1 MEAFEEKGFEL
12 IDNLVAID
20 ELRQLKNEAA
30 RIEIKGGGIRNA
42 EKKFPIVKHLVESEK
57 LTSIAS
63 AYLAGAVRH
72 VRSIVFVKSLAN
84 NWLVSWHQD
93 KTVAVTKKFND
104 PGWGPWSLKDG
115 VLHVQPP
122 IDVLQQM
129 ITIRIHLD
137 ASTASNG
144 CLKVM
149 PGSHKEGVMSQE
161 FIDQYSKTHCE
172 IVCSA
177 PEGSAL
183 LMRPHLLH
191 ASNKASN
198 PGQRRVLHMEF
209 SSYALPA
216 GISWA

>member
-1 MEAFEEKGFEL
+1 M
-12 IDNLVAID
+12 
-20 ELRQLKNEAA
+20 
-30 RIEIKGGGIRNA
+30 
-42 EKKFPIVKHLVESEK
+42 
-57 LTSIAS
+57 
-63 AYLAGAVRH
+63 
-72 VRSIVFVKSLAN
+72 
-84 NWLVSWHQD
+84 VSWHQD

-115 VLHVQPP
+115 VQHVQPP

-149 PGSHKEGVMSQE
+149 PGSHKEGVMSQG
-161 FIDQYSKTHCE
+161 FIDQYSKSHCE
-172 IVCSA
+172 TVCSA

-183 LMRPHLLH
+183 VMRPHLLH
-191 ASNKASN
+191 ASSKASN

-209 SSYALPA
+209 SSYGLPA
-216 GISWA
+216 GVNWA

>member
-1 MEAFEEKGFEL
+1 M
-12 IDNLVAID
+12 
-20 ELRQLKNEAA
+20 
-30 RIEIKGGGIRNA
+30 
-42 EKKFPIVKHLVESEK
+42 
-57 LTSIAS
+57 
-63 AYLAGAVRH
+63 
-72 VRSIVFVKSLAN
+72 
-84 NWLVSWHQD
+84 
-93 KTVAVTKKFND
+93 
-104 PGWGPWSLKDG
+104 KDG

-149 PGSHKEGVMSQE
+149 PGSHNEGVMSQE
-161 FIDQYSKTHCE
+161 FIDQYSKTHRE